1 MNAFPDPLS
10 NEIRYSKRDHLFE
23 DAMHRLSLL
32 QRDILFDP
40 KLEYK
45 FSEKLGKVEQDPFIG
60 YVGDNYFKSKIRVCF
75 LGKANAETKNPQ
87 YDLLINE
94 SLLAFRRA
102 KKKSRPQTYAKYR
115 ELYADIIPSWD
126 IFRYPKQFLDSLGWN
141 LTDIAYANIVPFRYQ
156 HKTISKRV
164 YEISFRNFTNT
175 FLAATAPDVIIPLGK
190 DLKDT
195 IKMHCSVKAEILP
208 GVERVTGDK
217 RIIPESEEYLNAIAH
232 WVKQRMAAHDHI

>member
-1 MNAFPDPLS
+1 MNAIPDPLS
-10 NEIRYSKRDHLFE
+10 NEVRYSQKNEPFE
-23 DAMHRLSLL
+23 DTMHQLSFL
-32 QRDILFDP
+32 QRDTLFDQ
-40 KLEYK
+40 KLGYK
-45 FSEKLGKVEQDPFIG
+45 FSEKLGKLEQDPFIG
-60 YVGDNYFKSKIRVCF
+60 YVGDDYFKSKIRVCF

-87 YDLLINE
+87 YDLLIND
-94 SLLAFRRA
+94 SLLAFRGA

-126 IFRYPKQFLDSLGWN
+126 IFRYPKHFLDALGWK
-141 LTDIAYANIVPFRYQ
+141 LTDITYANIVPFRYQ
-156 HKTISKRV
+156 HKTIPKGV

-195 IKMHCSVKAEILP
+195 IKMRCSLKAEILP
-208 GVERVTGDK
+208 GVERAIGDK

-232 WVKQRMAAHDHI
+232 WVKQKIAAHDHI